1 MKDKITDKTKGLINR
16 GNLSRVKKFLN
27 RISDGEACVIAFIG
41 GSITQGA
48 VASTD
53 ELCYAKRV
61 FDHISQLL
69 SENQSHPESKLH
81 PESHLTYINAGI
93 GATTSQFGAAR
104 VYEDVLKYDPDL
116 VFIEY
121 SVNDN
126 DEAPYERREL
136 F

>member
-1 MKDKITDKTKGLINR
+1 MKNNFTIDTKGLINR
-16 GNLSRVKKFLN
+16 GNLSRLKSFLSKAS
-27 RISDGEACVIAFIG
+27 IGFDTSIAFIG

-48 VASTD
+48 VAGGD

-61 FDHISQLL
+61 FDHLSQCYP
-69 SENQSHPESKLH
+69 NSHF
-81 PESHLTYINAGI
+81 TYINAGI